1 MSEREAA
8 LALEDGSV
16 YVGQPFGADL
26 DVDGEVVFNTA
37 MTGYQEICTDASYRG
52 QLVVLTH
59 PQIGNYGVSESA
71 QEAERPWLAALLVR
85 ELAERPNHWDSQGS
99 LDIYLR
105 RWGVP
110 GLQGIDTRSLTR
122 RLRSR
127 GALRAVLRQSG
138 SGGFRSDQ
146 LAGLA
151 AEAARVT
158 PLSEK
163 ALVAEVSRRGHSD
176 EQGLEAGPRV
186 LVVDYGYKANI
197 VRSLRQRGAQ
207 VEIVGW
213 DLGADAILAAEPDAV
228 VLSNGPGDPAQLRD
242 AVETA
247 RRLIASELPIMG
259 ICLGHQI
266 LGQAAGATTRRLPF
280 GHHGGNHPVQE
291 LATGRVA
298 ITSQNHEFEVEAG
311 PALEAGGFDVS
322 HLSLNDGSV
331 EGLRHRELPVFSV
344 QFHPEGCPG
353 PRDSQPQFDRLF
365 QLIQARADTHG

>member
-1 MSEREAA
+1 MTEREAA

-16 YVGQPFGADL
+16 YLGQPFGADV
-26 DVDGEVVFNTA
+26 DVEGEVVFNTA

-59 PQIGNYGVSESA
+59 PQVGNYGVSESA
-71 QEAERPWLAALLVR
+71 QEAGRPWLAALLVR
-85 ELAERPNHWDSQGS
+85 ELAERPNHWDSEET
-99 LDIYLR
+99 LDSYLR
-105 RWGVP
+105 RSGVP

-122 RLRSR
+122 RLRAR

-138 SGGFRSDQ
+138 SAGFRPSE
-146 LAGLA
+146 LAHLP

-163 ALVAEVSRRGHSD
+163 ALVAEVSGGVHVGEQRR
-176 EQGLEAGPRV
+176 EAGPRV

-197 VRSLRQRGAQ
+197 VRSLRRRGAR
-207 VEIVGW
+207 VETVGW
-213 DLGADAILAAEPDAV
+213 DFGPDAILAAGPDAV

-247 RRLIASELPIMG
+247 RRLIASKLPIMG
-259 ICLGHQI
+259 ICLGHQL

-280 GHHGGNHPVQE
+280 GHHGGNHPVKE
-291 LATGRVA
+291 LSSGRVA
-298 ITSQNHEFEVEAG
+298 ITSQNHEFEVEVG
-311 PALEAGGFDVS
+311 PALEASGFEVS
-322 HLSLNDGSV
+322 HVSLNDGSV

-353 PRDSQPQFDRLF
+353 PQDSQPQFDHLF
-365 QLIQARADTHG
+365 QLIQTRVDTHG